1 MRRRTPFFAVGG
13 LASGLSAG
21 RVRPVDHLDL
31 PHVLDQPPIAQCIHS
46 LSDGGTPRFCAGRRR
61 CDDAH
66 CDLHGA
72 YLGEPP
78 PREVEGEAEYAALQR
93 SV

>member
-1 MRRRTPFFAVGG
+1 LCVRRLGV
-13 LASGLSAG
+13 GLSTGWAG
-21 RVRPVDHLDL
+21 PVDHLSL
-31 PHVLDQPPIAQCIHS
+31 PHVLDKSSLAEGVYR